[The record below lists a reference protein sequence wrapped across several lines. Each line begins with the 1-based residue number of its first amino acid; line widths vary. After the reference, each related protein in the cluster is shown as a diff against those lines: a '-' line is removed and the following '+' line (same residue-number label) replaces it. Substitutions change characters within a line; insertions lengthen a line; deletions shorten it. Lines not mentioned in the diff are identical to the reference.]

1 MDVSCQ
7 VSVLVLRAFKGDAA
21 LRLVCMVE
29 VEQEAR
35 CWCSFP
41 LTMVAS
47 NLSCIS
53 ESFTSIIHLSK
64 FFKPL
69 PDSWVFSVQL
79 TKKF

>member
-7 VSVLVLRAFKGDAA
+7 VSVLALCAFTGDAA
-21 LRLVCMVE
+21 LQLVWMVG
-29 VEQEAR
+29 VEQAAR

-53 ESFTSIIHLSK
+53 ESFTSILHLSK

-79 TKKF
+79 TKNF